1 MSGKIWAI
9 IVAVILVGAGVVY
22 FLFLGTKS
30 QEQKIKELEKEISF
44 LKEELVPVRY
54 KIISQQ
60 NDEIEVSVKF
70 YDLDGNKIKN
80 QRFKMAGTVVSFD
93 FYVVKMNDRYIAFP
107 YKIFTDKIEP
117 ENGIFLYEN
126 YEKEGFPMIFYSKNS
141 PKLFSEGIEA
151 LYQKIKDED
160 IDNIENIFGNMV
172 QNAPQTMINGAEGS
186 IYKIV
191 VHTKGGIELIE
202 E

>member
-1 MSGKIWAI
+1 MNGKIWVI
-9 IVAVILVGAGVVY
+9 ILAVILVVSGTVY

-30 QEQKIKELEKEISF
+30 QEQKIKDLENEISF
-44 LKEELVPVRY
+44 LKEETIPVRY

-70 YDLDGNKIKN
+70 YDLDGQKITK
-80 QRFKMAGTVVSFD
+80 QRYKMQGTVVSFD
-93 FYVVKMNDRYIAFP
+93 FYVVKMGDKYIAFP

-126 YEKEGFPMIFYSKNS
+126 YENEGFPMIFYSKNS
-141 PKLFSEGIEA
+141 SKLFSEGIEA
-151 LYQKIKDED
+151 LYNKIKEEDIED
-160 IDNIENIFGNMV
+160 IDNIFGNMV
-172 QNAPQTMINGAEGS
+172 QNAPQTMQNGIEGT